1 MNAMNVPERDAN
13 GITTKNADLT
23 ECAKNR
29 KSGNVQDEIKCAG
42 NVNAKNETA
51 VNGTDANVN
60 AENMTNKDAMKDAD
74 KNDMTEK
81 PKL

>member
-1 MNAMNVPERDAN
+1 MNVPENDEN

-29 KSGNVQDEIKCAG
+29 KSGNVPEEIKCAG
-42 NVNAKNETA
+42 NVNAKNVTA
-51 VNGTDANVN
+51 VNGTDENVN
-60 AENMTNKDAMKDAD
+60 AENMMNADAMKSAAR
-74 KNDMTEK
+74 NDMTEK